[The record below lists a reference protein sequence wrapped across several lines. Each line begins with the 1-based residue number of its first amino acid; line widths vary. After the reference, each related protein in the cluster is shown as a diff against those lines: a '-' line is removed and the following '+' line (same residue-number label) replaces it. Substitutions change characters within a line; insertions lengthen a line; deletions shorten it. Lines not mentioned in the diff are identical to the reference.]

1 MDERGGRVSASQ
13 HAKRR
18 PARRGV
24 GLAPPL
30 RTALARRSVVAM
42 APRSRPRS
50 ALGPLPAPRLVK
62 SEAEELYDYEALRQ
76 LGEPS
81 MMIGQIGEP
90 TFVLGSAQ
98 PREVLKDSCSEAAVR
113 RRRGGG
119 GVVLLQPGD
128 LWVDWWI
135 PRDDERWSYDVRAS
149 SVAVGS
155 WWSDALSE
163 YTSGTRTVH
172 TGALEGDE
180 AHRVACFA
188 GRGPGEVFVDQRKTV
203 GLTQWR
209 VREGIFVST
218 VLHAHPSTLLLGCLR
233 SVPTGLA
240 SALRHHTTASLQLS
254 DAVVLYRAL
263 QRASGQWRV
272 RDPLLRA

>member
-1 MDERGGRVSASQ
+1 M
-13 HAKRR
+13 KR
-18 PARRGV
+18 
-24 GLAPPL
+24 
-30 RTALARRSVVAM
+30 
-42 APRSRPRS
+42 
-50 ALGPLPAPRLVK
+50 
-62 SEAEELYDYEALRQ
+62 EIEELYDYEALRQ

-81 MMIGQIGEP
+81 MMIVQLGEP

-98 PREVLKDSCSEAAVR
+98 PREVLKDSPSSDSPVR

-135 PRDDERWSYDVRAS
+135 PRDDERWSHDVRAS

-163 YTSGTRTVH
+163 CTSGTRAVH

-188 GRGPGEVFVDQRKTV
+188 GRGPGEVFVEQRKAV

-218 VLHAHPSTLLLGCLR
+218 VLHAHPSTFLLQRLR
-233 SVPTGLA
+233 SVPPGLA
-240 SALRHHTTASLQLS
+240 SALRHHTTSSLQLS
-254 DAVVLYRAL
+254 DAEALFRAL
-263 QRASGQWRV
+263 QRASGHWRV
-272 RDPLLRA
+272 RDLLLRV